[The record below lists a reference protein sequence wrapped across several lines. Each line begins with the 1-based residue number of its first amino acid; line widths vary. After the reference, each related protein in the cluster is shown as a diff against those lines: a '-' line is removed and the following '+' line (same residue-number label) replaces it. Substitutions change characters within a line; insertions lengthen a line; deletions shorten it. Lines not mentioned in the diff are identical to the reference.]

1 VPNTLSKRKASQQ
14 SVQWTV
20 GILRHASQSSIFL
33 ASGFS
38 CCQTA
43 SMSAHTQVTQIVGWL
58 PAQQKRKENKIPM
71 SNKDSLVIQPSGEI
85 ISHTASQSDMI
96 TFDEEKRQKLIQI
109 LRQIPAFVDVVKKLS
124 SEEKTYMAEFG
135 RAVQE
140 RMNDGSVRLDDKGNG
155 LFGVLIRDVKT
166 GQVAEQV
173 RLKEVTPDLL
183 NSLNQLATQQTLAN
197 IVRRLE
203 VIDEKITDVL
213 QGQFNDRLAEVTSGI
228 DMYEQAVFL
237 PDSGKRDL
245 VMANVIQDLN
255 RGRRELIENADFS
268 FIDDLP
274 RTRNSMRFSGISDIP
289 EYVQSKAVA
298 VWKAAHAI
306 VEASRYLVLAYDAW
320 NAPDSLRK
328 SLEQVEKEVRVF
340 QDKMGEIVNWLPP
353 TSNWRESLMTISQG
367 VLPNI
372 RDLDDIPQKTIVVE
386 FQPKEIAPPEGV

>member
-1 VPNTLSKRKASQQ
+1 
-14 SVQWTV
+14 
-20 GILRHASQSSIFL
+20 
-33 ASGFS
+33 
-38 CCQTA
+38 
-43 SMSAHTQVTQIVGWL
+43 
-58 PAQQKRKENKIPM
+58 M